1 MKLKKTKDSYYQIK
15 QICKDLKENN
25 LKKRV
30 KEEGRF
36 EDVPVEVSDR
46 DRYGYVKLNSY
57 YDFFQTQLFVPDK
70 NDNLQPAGM
79 SSTHKDYI

>member
-1 MKLKKTKDSYYQIK
+1 MEDEY
-15 QICKDLKENN
+15 
-25 LKKRV
+25 
-30 KEEGRF
+30 F
-36 EDVPVEVSDR
+36 EDVPVEVSDQ

>member
-1 MKLKKTKDSYYQIK
+1 MEDK
-15 QICKDLKENN
+15 
-25 LKKRV
+25 
-30 KEEGRF
+30 F

-79 SSTHKDYI
+79 SSTHKNYV

>member
-1 MKLKKTKDSYYQIK
+1 MAN
-15 QICKDLKENN
+15 KEWNRPYS
-25 LKKRV
+25 KRLYDKIQGAIDKV
-30 KEEGRF
+30 NSDNERF

-46 DRYGYVKLNSY
+46 DRYGKVKLNSY
-57 YDFFQTQLFVPDK
+57 YDFYQSILFVPDK

>member
-1 MKLKKTKDSYYQIK
+1 MQNEI
-15 QICKDLKENN
+15 
-25 LKKRV
+25 
-30 KEEGRF
+30 EERF
-36 EDVPVEVSDR
+36 EDVPIEVSDR

-79 SSTHKDYI
+79 SSTNKDYI

>member
-1 MKLKKTKDSYYQIK
+1 MANKKWNRPYS
-15 QICKDLKENN
+15 
-25 LKKRV
+25 KRLYDKIQGAIDKV
-30 KEEGRF
+30 NSDNERF

>member
-1 MKLKKTKDSYYQIK
+1 MANKKWNRPYS
-15 QICKDLKENN
+15 
-25 LKKRV
+25 KRLYDKIQGAIDKV
-30 KEEGRF
+30 NSDNERF

-46 DRYGYVKLNSY
+46 DRYGYLKLNSY